1 MLAAILS
8 LLAVI
13 IAMPRIQG
21 VHAQIEGPKRGI
33 PPIASNGD
41 FEVSGISINIQ
52 GDNSADARRKGWQE
66 AQRRAWESL
75 WRRTHGRIGGSLGD
89 SALDGIVSAIVVE
102 SEQIG
107 PRRYVATLGVLFDRA
122 RAGQILGISGVRRR
136 SAPLLIIPVTQSAG
150 APTVFEQRT
159 PWQKAWAKYR
169 TADSSIDYVR
179 PSGAGAESL
188 ILNAGQ
194 IGRRSRSWW
203 RVILDQFGAADVI
216 IPIVRLERKWPG
228 GPVVGYFSARHGAD
242 NKYLGSF
249 TLRAANDDEV
259 DDMME
264 RGVRKMDDLFQSAL
278 AAGRLRADSS
288 LILETD
294 ISDEDVLDPGEA
306 IETVE
311 AVEVV
316 NISSSGV
323 ISTITVQFDTP
334 GPTDVDRAEG
344 AIRGI
349 AGVQSATTTSLALGG
364 ISAMRVTY
372 QGDAAALRSA
382 LQSRG
387 WQVSGSGDTLRIS
400 R

>member
-75 WRRTHGRIGGSLGD
+75 WRRTHGRVGGSLSD

-179 PSGAGAESL
+179 PNGAGAESL

-311 AVEVV
+311 AVEAA
-316 NISSSGV
+316 NISSSGAV
-323 ISTITVQFDTP
+323 STITVQFDTP
-334 GPTDVDRAEG
+334 GPADVDRAEG